1 MFGEKFGIN
10 DKQLLLL
17 LHSNLS
23 FTASDVAEHIGI
35 SQRGAEKMMKKLK
48 DAGIISREGSRKNGI
63 WIVNKD

>member
-1 MFGEKFGIN
+1 MAF
-10 DKQLLLL
+10 DWLLL
-17 LHSNLS
+17 LHSNPS
-23 FTASDVAEHIGI
+23 FTASDVTEHIGI